1 MGLERKDRTQ
11 FNPWRVGLLK
21 AGLFLVFFFFSKGVL
36 ALRKLLGFFAWMG
49 KS

>member
-1 MGLERKDRTQ
+1 LEGWPVESW
-11 FNPWRVGLLK
+11 FIPG
-21 AGLFLVFFFFSKGVL
+21 FFFFFSKGVL

>member
-11 FNPWRVGLLK
+11 FNPLRVGLLK
-21 AGLFLVFFFFSKGVL
+21 AGLFLVFFFFSKG

>member
-1 MGLERKDRTQ
+1 LEGWPIESW
-11 FNPWRVGLLK
+11 FIPG
-21 AGLFLVFFFFSKGVL
+21 FFFFSKGVL